1 VLYFIAENIGYED
14 SITIA
19 CYYFLSS
26 SLGLFFIGVPAG
38 IGIREAI
45 FLMVTNNF
53 STDVLLLDY
62 AIKVRLVFIIVDLL
76 FGLIGFLKIYNSK
89 TYE

>member
-1 VLYFIAENIGYED
+1 ML
-14 SITIA
+14 
-19 CYYFLSS
+19 
-26 SLGLFFIGVPAG
+26 LFFIGVPAG

-53 STDVLLLDY
+53 LADVLLLDY
-62 AIKVRLVFIIVDLL
+62 AIKVRLVFIIADLF
-76 FGLIGFLKIYNSK
+76 FGLIGFLRIYTLN